1 MVRILLLD
9 CSEPL
14 RHKLESQGF
23 NVEAGTVGPCS
34 GVRKLP
40 SQVYEKDIFFYNPQ
54 SIPDDGIIKIDTV
67 KNLSPEYDLDYL
79 KGRIQDGAT
88 FVAFVN
94 RLSSNID
101 VQRIFYNWIPFMPQ
115 IEFTSD
121 KIVGSNPFEIYP
133 DSGVDYLA
141 PIVTAAELS
150 LPVLQKLIPPKP
162 QDYPRDVFFL
172 FWNGYQQILG
182 VQILRGRG
190 RLIFLPKYESNEDV
204 IETFLHRVVPKIY
217 GVGGKRTLKQ
227 IFVSPAE
234 KIAQAEYEELRSLE
248 TRLKNKQEAVRVQLA
263 TANREKNAVIDA
275 DTTAKQILTYYDY
288 ARRQDD
294 AALYYLYKIVET
306 IENRFGGESSGIKI
320 VGAGTEWKAVKRLAN
335 ESYRDARHAPKP
347 GDVIKKWTDAELDKC
362 FENVETIVVAYFATL
377 FPPIAQ
383 KATP

>member
-9 CSEPL
+9 CSERL

-23 NVEAGTVGPCS
+23 NVEAGTVGLCT

-40 SQVYEKDIFFYNPQ
+40 CQVYEKDIFFYNPE
-54 SIPDDGIIKIDTV
+54 SIPEDGIIQKDTF
-67 KNLSPEYDLDYL
+67 KNLSPEYELDYL

-94 RLSSNID
+94 RLSNNVD
-101 VQRIFYNWIPFMPQ
+101 AQRMFYDWIPFMPK

-121 KIVGSNPFEIYP
+121 KVVGSNSFERYP
-133 DSGVDYLA
+133 DSGEDYLT
-141 PIVTAAELS
+141 PIVAAAELS

-162 QDYPRDVFFL
+162 QDYPQDVFFL
-172 FWNGYQQILG
+172 FCNGYQQILG
-182 VQILRGRG
+182 VLILRGRG
-190 RLIFLPKYESNEDV
+190 RLIFLPKFESNEDV
-204 IETFLHRVVPKIY
+204 IETFLHRIVPKLY

-227 IFVSPAE
+227 TFVSPAE
-234 KIAQAEYEELRSLE
+234 RTAQAQYEELRSLE
-248 TRLKNKQEAVRVQLA
+248 TQLRKKQEAVRVQLA
-263 TANREKNAVIDA
+263 AARREKDAVIDA
-275 DTTAKQILTYYDY
+275 DETAKLILTYYDY

-306 IENRFGGESSGIKI
+306 IENKFGGEASGIGV
-320 VGAGTEWKAVKRLAN
+320 VGAGAEWRAVKRLAN

-347 GDVIKKWTDAELDKC
+347 GDVIKKWTHAELDKC

-377 FPPIAQ
+377 FPPKAHNAQ
-383 KATP
+383 P